1 MKFRV
6 ENEWDKKRSK
16 NRTVKQKVTVS
27 NSLTYMQQKFQKK
40 GTRIEENIEVNEKI
54 KATNIIMKVDFSP
67 KIILIKKENEVHL

>member
-1 MKFRV
+1 MSGIK
-6 ENEWDKKRSK
+6 SK

-40 GTRIEENIEVNEKI
+40 EVRIEENIEVNEKI

-67 KIILIKKENEVHL
+67 KIILIKKKENEGSSLR

>member
-1 MKFRV
+1 MSGIK
-6 ENEWDKKRSK
+6 SK

-40 GTRIEENIEVNEKI
+40 EVRIEENIEVNEKI

-67 KIILIKKENEVHL
+67 KITLIKKKENEGSSLR